1 MSVRYKK
8 DGTLDMRYM
17 RTIRFISTY
26 ENVQN
31 RNDDDKDRQFQF
43 YQWYEQETRELK
55 RREQVSRELE
65 RIEQERR
72 EQLRL
77 EQERREQ
84 LRIEQERRERLR
96 IEQERREK
104 EKKKKIKEEEKEQ
117 EKKEKSQKNQ
127 ERKDRFRNK
136 ISRINQQR
144 KENEK
149 DLKLKK
155 DQKIIEKS
163 KKAQERKDEI
173 NSKRSNKR
181 KQSKNDR
188 IEEISSSQDQST
200 PQIITASSASFLV
213 QGQIGSGNAIL
224 FFEEMFEQLNINDLN
239 HQVICLF
246 KTSEQVLQK
255 YNDYFSN
262 LEENYGVKVALL
274 IKNPPFKNDVTK
286 SQIIL
291 STPLQLDLAVDSG
304 LDLSQIKIFAVDE
317 ADVVFS
323 NKILLNF
330 FRLLFQKFTENKTQ
344 FLIFSETVS
353 QVRNLIGNFINS
365 EYLDFMYKNL

>member
-17 RTIRFISTY
+17 RTIRFISAY

-155 DQKIIEKS
+155 EQKIIEKPKRS
-163 KKAQERKDEI
+163 QERKDEI
-173 NSKRSNKR
+173 NSKRSNRR

-274 IKNPPFKNDVTK
+274 IKNPPLKNDDTK